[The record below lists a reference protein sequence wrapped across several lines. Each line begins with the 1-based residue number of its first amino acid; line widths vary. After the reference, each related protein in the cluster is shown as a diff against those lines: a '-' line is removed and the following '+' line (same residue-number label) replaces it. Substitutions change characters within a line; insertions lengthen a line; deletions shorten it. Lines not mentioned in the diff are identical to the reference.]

1 MNATMSESSPTFL
14 LIFYAFYFLFLGS
27 MVLSALIPSIV
38 AYFIEAFAL
47 YKLARKLG
55 RKYAWLAWIPLC
67 GVYFRVYVLADLAD
81 EKPVKLLP
89 GKLVID
95 KRLTSF
101 WIYLG
106 ISLLGAYVISTVTS
120 FLGFIPIV
128 GMALSIILTALPVVV
143 CAYFHYVY
151 LKDALDIFSEDKE
164 SNTAIAVMITLLD
177 SLGTQGLARAIYLL
191 MLTRRDPLPA
201 SDETF

>member
-67 GVYFRVYVLADLAD
+67 GVYFRVYVLADLAGQAAPRQAGD
-81 EKPVKLLP
+81 RQAADILLDLSGNFPSWGLCDIHSDFLP
-89 GKLVID
+89 GLHPH
-95 KRLTSF
+95 RR
-101 WIYLG
+101 Y
-106 ISLLGAYVISTVTS
+106 
-120 FLGFIPIV
+120 
-128 GMALSIILTALPVVV
+128 
-143 CAYFHYVY
+143 
-151 LKDALDIFSEDKE
+151 
-164 SNTAIAVMITLLD
+164 
-177 SLGTQGLARAIYLL
+177 GTQHNSYGASRCCLCLFPLCLSERCAGYLQ
-191 MLTRRDPLPA
+191 RG
-201 SDETF
+201 